1 MKTGFKT
8 VISKIIVKFGLLS
21 LVHVIFIIIIFGIL
35 TYIQSQQT
43 LLGNTINIA
52 GKNRYLTL
60 NLLFEISE
68 YMGNSPP
75 PTSIDNNSN
84 SQIRNAEQLL
94 ETNIM
99 TLKNGGMIS
108 GVNLKPLPNDF
119 LDSWNK
125 VNSHWTDFKR
135 LLNKELYDKRVPQS
149 TDTNIEIN
157 QPAATNLDDSL
168 KQELVPRAYKL
179 VNSSDVLVTQIGQ
192 KVKNNWDNLIILQ
205 IIFGALIV
213 VLILFILFMVR
224 RLLNPITLLTRATS
238 EIKKGNFDVSV
249 DYKSGDEL
257 SELTESFNSMV
268 STIRNDVK
276 KQSEMTYEL
285 TQLNQQLKEN
295 DRAKNEFISMIS
307 HELRTPLVPIR
318 GYIEM
323 LLKPEKTG
331 ILNEKQRKAV
341 ETIYR
346 NEKKL
351 ESLVENILDIYK
363 IDMGILIL
371 NKKEISISSL
381 LNNVINDLKSAI
393 EEKCAS
399 VVTEINTVAIKSVT
413 CDEKRIEQVLSN
425 LIKNSLDFV
434 PNKAGNIILRVE
446 TLREQRNERDSIEY
460 PGKNQL
466 VFSVEDN
473 GTGIPVDK
481 MNKLFH
487 KFYQIDLAITRKY
500 GGTGLGLAI
509 CWDIIEAHGG
519 KIWIDKEYRDGA
531 AFRFTIPF

>member
-1 MKTGFKT
+1 MGFKT
-8 VISKIIVKFGLLS
+8 SISKIIVRFGLFS
-21 LVHVIFIIIIFGIL
+21 LVQIIFIIIIFGIL

-52 GKNRYLTL
+52 GKNRYLSL
-60 NLLFEISE
+60 NLLYEISE
-68 YMGNSPP
+68 YLGNSPP
-75 PTSIDNNSN
+75 QVSIDGNST
-84 SQIRNAEQLL
+84 SRIRNAEQQL
-94 ETNIM
+94 ESNII
-99 TLKNGGMIS
+99 TLKDGGMIS
-108 GVNLKPLPNDF
+108 GAHIKPLPIDF

-125 VNSHWTDFKR
+125 VNSHWTDFKS
-135 LLNKELYDKRVPQS
+135 LLNKELFDNRVPENI
-149 TDTNIEIN
+149 DTNIVID
-157 QPAATNLDDSL
+157 QPAVTNLDYSIR
-168 KQELVPRAYKL
+168 QELVPKAFDL
-179 VNSSDVLVTQIGQ
+179 VNSSEALVTQIGQ

-249 DYKSGDEL
+249 DYKSGNEL

-268 STIRNDVK
+268 STIKNDVK

-295 DRAKNEFISMIS
+295 DKAKNEFISMIS

-323 LLKPEKTG
+323 LLKPKKTG
-331 ILNEKQRKAV
+331 ELNEKQRKAV
-341 ETIYR
+341 QTIYR

-363 IDMGILIL
+363 LDMGILIL
-371 NKKEISISSL
+371 NKKEIPISSL
-381 LNNVINDLKSAI
+381 LSSVIDDLRSAI
-393 EEKCAS
+393 EENGAS
-399 VVTEINTVAIKSVT
+399 IVTEINTVAVKNVI

-434 PNKAGNIILRVE
+434 PNKAGKIILRVE
-446 TLREQRNERDSIEY
+446 ELHEQTNEKDNIEY

-487 KFYQIDLAITRKY
+487 KFYQIDTSLIRKH
-500 GGTGLGLAI
+500 GGTGLGLPI
-509 CWDIIEAHGG
+509 CRDIIEAHGG
-519 KIWIDKEYRDGA
+519 KIWIDKEYREGA